1 MKVLFALFTIAKL
14 KKKKKRIGQTCFPLA
29 GEKGNCMS
37 LFFSWKKT

>member
-14 KKKKKRIGQTCFPLA
+14 KKKKGIGQTCFPLT